1 MEFREVVLKRVSIR
15 KWKKKKVEKEK
26 LINILEAARRAPS
39 WSNTQPWR
47 LIVIE
52 EEESIKKLA
61 EASGGQPVVEGAPVV
76 IICAGEFGAFSRKQM
91 MRSAKEL
98 IATGAIEVKEEEL
111 EMLLEQSAVRVAGEE
126 AMKFRT
132 REQITIATA
141 YMTLAAVDQGL
152 GTCWIGGFDAEA
164 VQRDFRLPPQIIV
177 HAMLALGYPGESP
190 LPRPRK
196 PLEEITFFGGYSKS
210 NLE

>member
-1 MEFREVVLKRVSIR
+1 
-15 KWKKKKVEKEK
+15 
-26 LINILEAARRAPS
+26 
-39 WSNTQPWR
+39 
-47 LIVIE
+47 
-52 EEESIKKLA
+52 
-61 EASGGQPVVEGAPVV
+61 
-76 IICAGEFGAFSRKQM
+76 M
-91 MRSAKEL
+91 MRSVKEL
-98 IATGAIEVKEEEL
+98 IATGPIEIKDEEL
-111 EMLLEQSAVRVAGEE
+111 ETLLKQSAARVASEE

-196 PLEEITFFGGYSKS
+196 TLEEITFFGGYSKS